1 MYFLI
6 DFENVRS
13 NGLRGADLLEPN
25 DYVTLFFSSAA
36 HSCENRYLEEIE
48 QSGCAF
54 DTCKLVKTG
63 KNGLDF
69 YIATRVGEFYGNG
82 HNDRV
87 AIISKDQGF
96 HAVRDYWDVR
106 LPSNKKMILSPSI
119 ERSLIASNDN
129 SERVKRLKNKL
140 NGVDIDIFQAKYEER
155 KRLQEVLRQIFGA
168 TAFADKLGEIQELL
182 ETGDNKKVIY
192 LSSLHRFGRKQGLEI
207 YDRLKPVLYQKA
219 Q

>member
-1 MYFLI
+1 MYFLV

-13 NGLRGADLLEPN
+13 NGLRGAEYLDKN
-25 DYVTLFFSSAA
+25 DYLTLFFSSAA

-48 QSGCAF
+48 QSGCVF

-82 HNDRV
+82 HDDRV
-87 AIISKDQGF
+87 AIISKDLGF
-96 HAVRDYWDVR
+96 HAVRDYWDMR

-140 NGVDIDIFQAKYEER
+140 NGVDINVFQAKYEER
-155 KRLQEVLRQIFGA
+155 KRLQEVLKQIFGG
-168 TAFADKLGEIQELL
+168 TMYADRLSEIQDLL
-182 ETGDNKKVIY
+182 ESGENKKIIY
-192 LSSLHRFGRKQGLEI
+192 LSSLHRFGRKQGLEV
-207 YDRLKPVLYQKA
+207 YDRLKPILNQEA
-219 Q
+219 

>member
-13 NGLRGADLLEPN
+13 NGLRGADFLEPN

-36 HSCENRYLEEIE
+36 HSCEKRYLEEIE

-140 NGVDIDIFQAKYEER
+140 NGVDIDIFRAKYEER
-155 KRLQEVLRQIFGA
+155 KRLQEVLKQIFEA
-168 TAFADKLGEIQELL
+168 TVFADKLGEIQELL
-182 ETGDNKKVIY
+182 ETGDNKKIIY

-207 YDRLKPVLYQKA
+207 YDRLKPVLYQKV

>member
-13 NGLRGADLLEPN
+13 NGLRGTEYLNKN
-25 DYVTLFFSSAA
+25 DYLTLFFSAAA
-36 HSCENRYLEEIE
+36 HSCESRYLEEIE
-48 QSGCAF
+48 QSGCTF

-82 HNDRV
+82 HDDRV
-87 AIISKDQGF
+87 AIISKEQGF

-106 LPSNKKMILSPSI
+106 LPSNKKVILSPSI

-129 SERVKRLKNKL
+129 SERVKKLKSKL
-140 NGVDIDIFQAKYEER
+140 NGVDIDMFKAEYDER
-155 KRLQEVLRQIFGA
+155 RRLQEVLTQIFGT
-168 TAFADKLGEIQELL
+168 TAFADKLSEIQEVL
-182 ETGDNKKVIY
+182 EHGDSKKVIY
-192 LSSLHRFGRKQGLEI
+192 LDSLHRFGRKQGLEI
-207 YDRLKPVLYQKA
+207 YDRLKPVLHQQA
-219 Q
+219 

>member
-13 NGLRGADLLEPN
+13 NGLRGADLLDKN

-48 QSGCAF
+48 QSGCTF

-96 HAVRDYWDVR
+96 CAVRDYWDVR
-106 LPSNKKMILSPSI
+106 LPSNKKMILSPTI
-119 ERSLIASNDN
+119 EKSLIASNEN
-129 SERVKRLKNKL
+129 SERVKSLKSKL
-140 NGVDIDIFQAKYEER
+140 NSVDIDVFRAKYEER
-155 KRLQEVLRQIFGA
+155 KRLQEVLKQLFGT
-168 TAFADKLGEIQELL
+168 TAFVDKLDEIQELV
-182 ETGDNKKVIY
+182 ENGDSKKIIY

-207 YDRLKPVLYQKA
+207 YDRLKPVLYQQA
-219 Q
+219 

>member
-1 MYFLI
+1 
-6 DFENVRS
+6 
-13 NGLRGADLLEPN
+13 
-25 DYVTLFFSSAA
+25 
-36 HSCENRYLEEIE
+36 
-48 QSGCAF
+48 
-54 DTCKLVKTG
+54 
-63 KNGLDF
+63 
-69 YIATRVGEFYGNG
+69 
-82 HNDRV
+82 
-87 AIISKDQGF
+87 
-96 HAVRDYWDVR
+96 
-106 LPSNKKMILSPSI
+106 MILSPSI

-155 KRLQEVLRQIFGA
+155 KRLQEVLRQIFGT
-168 TAFADKLGEIQELL
+168 TAFADKLGEIQELI